1 MDVVYR
7 WCNGDSFADICK
19 LTNCYEGSIIRCM
32 RRLDELLKQMESACK
47 VMGNEILGDKFKE
60 ASKNLKR
67 GIIFA
72 ASLYV

>member
-1 MDVVYR
+1 M
-7 WCNGDSFADICK
+7 I
-19 LTNCYEGSIIRCM
+19 
-32 RRLDELLKQMESACK
+32 QQ
-47 VMGNEILGDKFKE
+47 ILGDKFKE